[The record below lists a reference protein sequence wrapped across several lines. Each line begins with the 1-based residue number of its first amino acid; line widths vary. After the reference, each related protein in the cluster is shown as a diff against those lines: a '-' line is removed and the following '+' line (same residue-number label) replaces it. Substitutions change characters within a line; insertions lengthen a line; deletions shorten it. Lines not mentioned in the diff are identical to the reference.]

1 MGTTESTMGG
11 GGGHGHGGHGAGK
24 GVNKGPFTDAE
35 YALVVQ
41 VYMWVG
47 VCIVGNWVLWSVCSV
62 WGEGGAVR
70 HDPNPA
76 P

>member
-11 GGGHGHGGHGAGK
+11 GGGHGHGHCGGK

-41 VYMWVG
+41 VNMWVY
-47 VCIVGNWVLWSVCSV
+47 V
-62 WGEGGAVR
+62 
-70 HDPNPA
+70 
-76 P
+76 

>member
-11 GGGHGHGGHGAGK
+11 GGSGGGVGK

-41 VYMWVG
+41 VC
-47 VCIVGNWVLWSVCSV
+47 VCML
-62 WGEGGAVR
+62 
-70 HDPNPA
+70 
-76 P
+76 